1 VSVLKIGDRVDRFVV
16 EAHLGEGGI
25 ARVYKVRHHQLGTV
39 HALKM
44 MALKSE
50 SLTQRLVREGRIQAN
65 LSHPGVVTVTDII
78 EHEGFTGL
86 LMEYVQGRS
95 LDLVLGKTGAP
106 PLAESLALFR
116 QVLAGVAAAHDAGVL
131 HRDLKPGNVLLEPQG
146 DGVVAKVTDFG
157 IAKMTLTLD
166 DAQTHQSDL
175 IGTPGYMAPEQADDP
190 TAVDARADVYSLGAV
205 LYCLVTG
212 RPPFPPASLP
222 TLLAAARE
230 GSFPPVAEVAP
241 HVPEPIARV
250 VERCLSPD
258 PADRYADCRGLAEAL
273 YGDGGPTFDAEVAG
287 ARPAVL
293 HVPGAVTPAAET
305 AQSGGADTRV
315 PPSKTWAAG
324 AGPDPDEAPPLED
337 PGPAGKY
344 IFFASAAFVVAALG
358 WLMFQTWSKTGSVV
372 LDPERARVALE
383 AQAAQD
389 GEAPAGGP
397 VAPVPAVSDA
407 PEDRA
412 PEDRAPEDRAPED
425 GAMDPG
431 LDAPT
436 GPVAPLGVLGDTPEL
451 GGRGVDSPSA
461 GAAAI
466 APASVPADGDGASAS
481 PDSPDSAPEPAPPA
495 LSGGDAA
502 SDGPDAA
509 AVDAADAA
517 ADPGEPELPGDDA
530 VADAGGVAEA
540 SAEAAPPSAPAA
552 VDLRGTWT
560 GKLGGRP
567 LTLRIMDAAGGTV
580 SAEIDVLVGT
590 SYRTFQVRGPAS
602 DGGMRLSLAEA
613 SGAGWRLDGR
623 FAAGTI
629 DGTILPPGR
638 KRGQAFSVR
647 RQ

>member
-1 VSVLKIGDRVDRFVV
+1 MLQIGDRVDRFVV
-16 EAHLGEGGI
+16 EDHLGEGGI
-25 ARVYKVRHHQLGTV
+25 SRVYKVRHHQLGTV

-44 MALKSE
+44 MALKSR
-50 SLTQRLVREGRIQAN
+50 SLTERLLREGRIQAN

-78 EHEGFTGL
+78 EHDGFTGL
-86 LMEYVQGRS
+86 IMEYVQGRS

-106 PLAESLALFR
+106 PLAESMALFR

-157 IAKMTLTLD
+157 IAKLTLSVD
-166 DAQTHQSDL
+166 GAHTQQSDL

-212 RPPFPPASLP
+212 RPPFPPATLP
-222 TLLAAARE
+222 TMLAAARA
-230 GSFPPVAEVAP
+230 GSFPPVIEVAP
-241 HVPEPIARV
+241 HVTESIARV

-258 PADRYADCRGLAEAL
+258 PAERYSDCRALAEAL

-293 HVPGAVTPAAET
+293 HLAGAMTPAADT
-305 AQSGGADTRV
+305 AQGGGAETRV
-315 PPSKTWAAG
+315 PSPQTWAPGVSAE
-324 AGPDPDEAPPLED
+324 PDEPDEAAPMED

-344 IFFASAAFVVAALG
+344 IFIASAVFVVAALG
-358 WLMFQTWSKTGSVV
+358 WLMFQTYAETGSVV

-383 AQAAQD
+383 AK
-389 GEAPAGGP
+389 EASADDAPSVAPSVTIP
-397 VAPVPAVSDA
+397 VAPEMPG
-407 PEDRA
+407 
-412 PEDRAPEDRAPED
+412 D
-425 GAMDPG
+425 GAVDPG

-436 GPVAPLGVLGDTPEL
+436 GAVAPLGSLD
-451 GGRGVDSPSA
+451 GGVEPLSPTETSA
-461 GAAAI
+461 GADDA
-466 APASVPADGDGASAS
+466 G
-481 PDSPDSAPEPAPPA
+481 PPA
-495 LSGGDAA
+495 LPDDARADGAA
-502 SDGPDAA
+502 SDDAL
-509 AVDAADAA
+509 ADAA
-517 ADPGEPELPGDDA
+517 ATEPGAAVPLRDDPGAAGGAPPDGVDAPSEADAVADVGADA
-530 VADAGGVAEA
+530 VADAGGAVEAPADVAIA
-540 SAEAAPPSAPAA
+540 SAPVPAT

-567 LTLRIMDAAGGTV
+567 LTLRIMDAAGGMI

-590 SYRTFQVRGPAS
+590 SYRTFKVQGPAS
-602 DGGMRLSLAEA
+602 DGGMGLSLAEA

-623 FAAGTI
+623 FSAGKI

-647 RQ
+647 RD